1 MRIARLVR
9 PSGRLVAGGVTAADE
24 ERIRVAFGE
33 TLTPVARETEDGVPQ
48 AFRMDRGAEPVSL
61 GDATPDQ
68 LEIAELRWSPIIQ
81 TLRDGV
87 DPRW

>member
-1 MRIARLVR
+1 MDHLPAFPMLADMIVGALHELDFY
-9 PSGRLVAGGVTAADE
+9 PTVTAVFF
-24 ERIRVAFGE
+24 I
-33 TLTPVARETEDGVPQ
+33 ARETEDGTPQ

-87 DPRW
+87 EPRW